1 MDIFIEQ
8 IVKKKKTA
16 MDVVAVLALAL
27 GSTFLSFI
35 LFSLSA
41 MFPAVG
47 SIIFLVIALVFY
59 LAYNLAVS
67 RNLEYEYSMVNNEI
81 DIDKIANQK
90 KRKRLITLDVK
101 KMEAFGKKS
110 SQCAHYLSDAS
121 VKKIYACRDKEA
133 EDVYYAVFFN
143 DAVKTMLLFSPKQDI
158 VDMIVKLNPRESY
171 DV

>member
-8 IVKKKKTA
+8 IVKKKRTA
-16 MDVVAVLALAL
+16 FDVVVVLALAL
-27 GSTFLSFI
+27 GSTFINFI
-35 LFSLSA
+35 LFNVSA
-41 MFPAVG
+41 LFPAVG
-47 SIIFLVIALVFY
+47 SIMFLVIALVFY
-59 LAYNLAVS
+59 LAYSLAMS

-110 SQCAHYLSDAS
+110 SQCERYLTDSS
-121 VKKIYACRDKEA
+121 IKKIYACSDKDA

-143 DAVKTMLLFSPKQDI
+143 DAVKTMLLFNPKQDI
-158 VDMIVKLNPRESY
+158 VNMIVKLNPRETY